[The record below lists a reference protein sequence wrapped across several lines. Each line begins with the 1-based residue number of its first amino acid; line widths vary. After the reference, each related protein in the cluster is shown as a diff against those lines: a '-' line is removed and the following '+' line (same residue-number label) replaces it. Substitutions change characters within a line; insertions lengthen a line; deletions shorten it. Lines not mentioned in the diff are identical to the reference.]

1 MSKNPTFHF
10 LFLATLVS
18 VAAGCAGEFGAE
30 TPDDVEVETSAL
42 TSTTTSLWIHQ
53 VLFYGIYDPTGDP
66 EMFVKC
72 RTSSG
77 KTGRK
82 DLPTVNEMLYT
93 YTPNEKIMDVP
104 NADTWIT
111 CELWED
117 DSTSGDEYVGETT
130 ITMADLNKTNQEAC
144 TGIDSTFLT
153 LGFSKNKATNLCPEQ
168 AVNNYYCNVPCKGWT
183 YLR

>member
-1 MSKNPTFHF
+1 
-10 LFLATLVS
+10 
-18 VAAGCAGEFGAE
+18 
-30 TPDDVEVETSAL
+30 
-42 TSTTTSLWIHQ
+42 
-53 VLFYGIYDPTGDP
+53 
-66 EMFVKC
+66 MFVKC

-144 TGIDSTFLT
+144 TGIDSTFLS